1 MDPLYRRPMRRAL
14 AVLVFSSACSFSGSE
29 GSPSNVDGGVDS
41 GSGSDARVVDAMPID
56 APPCIPGFVNLCQV
70 TKRSDELT
78 VANGATV
85 EIDTGNDPRC
95 VVKTQAG
102 GPDIC
107 AIYFAKVDIQNGGTL
122 VVYGS
127 RVLALGSTTTLTV
140 AGTLDAAS
148 RRSRLN
154 KPGAGISTC
163 AFVLAPEADSGGA
176 GGGAGGTLS
185 TLGANGG
192 IGDNNNNGGDPGTGL
207 GGTAGALVTLPTLLR
222 GGCNGQTGAT
232 GVEAGGAGGLA
243 GGGIYVF
250 AKGIITVSGRIFA
263 TGSGGNGGGNRAGGG
278 GGGSGG
284 FIVVESET
292 RSVLS
297 GLLLAT
303 GGGGGEGGDNGGN
316 PDGQA
321 GADPSS
327 TAAATGGSQQLE
339 GGNGGTGATYLSNAT
354 VAATVGGDEAGGG
367 GGGGG
372 GNGFILVHGLDRQ
385 ITGGTFAPAPIL
397 P

>member
-1 MDPLYRRPMRRAL
+1 MRRAL

-56 APPCIPGFVNLCQV
+56 APPCIPGYINLCL
-70 TKRSDELT
+70 TTPRGDELT
-78 VANGATV
+78 VTSVTPV
-85 EIDTGNDPRC
+85 EINTGSDPRC

-107 AIYFAKVDIQNGGTL
+107 VLYFTKVDVQQNATL
-122 VVYGS
+122 TVYGS
-127 RVLALGSTTTLTV
+127 RVLALASTSTITV
-140 AGTLDAAS
+140 AGTLDVSS
-148 RRSRLN
+148 RRTRQN
-154 KPGAGISTC
+154 KPAPGISTC
-163 AFVLAPEADSGGA
+163 PFVLAPENDGGGG
-176 GGGAGGTLS
+176 GGGAGGTFA

-192 IGDNNNNGGDPGTGL
+192 VGDTNNNGGAPGTGL
-207 GGTAGALVTLPTLLR
+207 GGTVGALVTLPTLLR
-222 GGCNGQTGAT
+222 GGCNGQTGGT
-232 GVEAGGAGGLA
+232 GTQAGGPGGLA
-243 GGGIYVF
+243 GGGIYVY
-250 AKGIITVSGRIFA
+250 AKGIITISGKLLA
-263 TGSGGNGGGNRAGGG
+263 TGSGGSGGQQRGGGG

-284 FIVVESET
+284 FIVVESDT

-297 GLLLAT
+297 GMFLAT
-303 GGGGGEGGDNGGN
+303 AGGGGEGGVIDG
-316 PDGQA
+316 DGQS
-321 GADPSS
+321 GGDPSS
-327 TAAATGGSQQLE
+327 TTAAPGGSQQLE
-339 GGNGGTGATYLSNAT
+339 GGNGGAGATFLDDAT
-354 VAATVGGDEAGGG
+354 VPPVVGSNDIGGG